1 MKVVI
6 VGGGTAGWWTAG
18 CLEHNF
24 PDWDITLIE
33 SKDIPIVGVGESTVP
48 QIGNFLSNIGIEDSH
63 WLANSNALKK
73 YGNRKINWRK
83 SGDDNFDWTF
93 WYNYNKKFEGWAQKF
108 RKGEV
113 DLDSL
118 NDFYDPNDWSGY
130 AYHVDA
136 FEMGRMVKDHCKNVK
151 HVYATLTEKP
161 EADLVFDC
169 SGFAA
174 RFVEDKTK
182 QHYPHTIIDR
192 AFVGPHEPRDDLPM
206 VTQSIGRD
214 YGWQFIVKLKN
225 RVGVGYVYSS
235 RHVSDEDAYKEFEEM
250 IDEGGFVPMGLPSEA
265 NSYND
270 KHMFFKWEPHALTNP
285 WSGNVVA
292 IGTTAGFIDPLEAN
306 ALFHIQHGIET
317 FVKCW
322 KRGYGKKTYNKAVR
336 ISWNNT
342 VDLMKHHYALS
353 DRDDT
358 EFWRY
363 WDCCREECRQSV
375 WDNYEKRHNL
385 ETNLYPS
392 SIWATMAAY
401 FDEWKR
407 APF

>member
-18 CLEHNF
+18 CLEHHF

-48 QIGNFLSNIGIEDSH
+48 QIGNFLSNIGIEDAD

-73 YGNRKINWRK
+73 FGNRKINWRK
-83 SGDDNFDWTF
+83 GGKDNFDWTF
-93 WYNYNKKFEGWAQKF
+93 WYNYDQRFEDWAKKY

-118 NDFYDPNDWSGY
+118 NDFYNAEDWSGY

-136 FEMGRMVKDHCKNVK
+136 FEMGKMVKDHCKNVK

-161 EADLVFDC
+161 DADLVFDC
-169 SGFAA
+169 TGF
-174 RFVEDKTK
+174 RSQFVDDKTR
-182 QHYPHTIIDR
+182 QTYEHTIIDR
-192 AFVGPHEPRDDLPM
+192 AYVGPHEPRDDLPM

-235 RHVSDEDAYKEFEEM
+235 KFVSDEDALTEFKGM
-250 IDEGGFVPMGLPSEA
+250 VKDGGFVPMTEKYML
-265 NSYND
+265 
-270 KHMFFKWEPHALTNP
+270 FKWEPYALTNP

-317 FVKCW
+317 FVKCIQ
-322 KRGYGKKTYNKAVR
+322 RGYSKKTYNKAVR
-336 ISWNNT
+336 IAWNNT
-342 VDLMKHHYALS
+342 NDLVRHHYALS

-363 WDCCREECRQSV
+363 WQNVDCSQSV
-375 WDNYEKRHNL
+375 WDNYVSRSNL
-385 ETNLYPS
+385 KTNLYPS

-401 FDEWKR
+401 FDEWKK